1 MFRTCKC
8 RVPIPVFKDS
18 DTDSSSFLLAS
29 LRNPNCGPI
38 SSLGIALI
46 TTVSERRQQFHQT
59 NVGSA
64 IATSSQQFAVRTQA
78 LAD

>member
-1 MFRTCKC
+1 MQPQDA
-8 RVPIPVFKDS
+8 PIS
-18 DTDSSSFLLAS
+18 RRSYLMHAATDSSSFVLAS

-38 SSLGIALI
+38 SLGIAPI